1 MEENEILMQK
11 EIEAQRRL
19 PIAVKQDI
27 GRKSLNNLITAITI
41 LVYFLITNILFF
53 NIPQNIFLVIVK
65 VMASISAIATIA
77 AFEIGY
83 RKKNDSLFLNG
94 FEFFVF
100 SVILLYLPYIYIYKD
115 AIAKIFLMLTSVFF
129 TVYYIIKIGVI
140 YLKTKINHKN
150 NLSDI
155 RDLLKPEDKGYL
167 HEESNKTL
175 KIRREEEIRK
185 DPERKLESRKEAIQR
200 EKTKQ
205 EIEKEKI
212 AQMEKTLEKMK
223 KFNERTKKAQ
233 AAKEEKEIEENKKV
247 ELKKETASATT
258 VAKKKTTKKA
268 ATKTTTAKATT
279 KKTETKKQ
287 EEKVIEEPEEAPKPK
302 KRGRPK
308 KVS

>member
-27 GRKSLNNLITAITI
+27 GKKSLNNMITAITI

-65 VMASISAIATIA
+65 ILASISAIATIA

-94 FEFFVF
+94 FEFLVF

-115 AIAKIFLMLTSVFF
+115 AIAKLFLMLTSVFF

-140 YLKTKINHKN
+140 YVKTKINHKN

-185 DPERKLESRKEAIQR
+185 DPERKLESRKESIQR

-205 EIEKEKI
+205 EIEREKI

-233 AAKEEKEIEENKKV
+233 EEKLEEKTDKKV
-247 ELKKETASATT
+247 ELKKETANATT
-258 VAKKKTTKKA
+258 VAKKKTTTKKS
-268 ATKTTTAKATT
+268 TTT
-279 KKTETKKQ
+279 KKVTTNTANKKTSTTTKKVA
-287 EEKVIEEPEEAPKPK
+287 KVEVEAPAPK

-308 KVS
+308 KVN